1 MITIDRAKLKAAARF
16 AADSKDLRLSLHG
29 VLVEA
34 SPAGVRL
41 AATDG
46 HVLLVQRAAAD
57 ADTDTWTGIVPS
69 DVIKAALAWKG
80 GRNLPI
86 ILVPGEPECRLTRAT
101 GEALL
106 FVPVAGPFPDYRK
119 VIPTAPDGKP
129 SHYDPDFLVKFKRA
143 AEDLGSDGGLFGL
156 LPGGNGSGL
165 VYLGEDATGVIMPMA
180 LRGGQWPWPIAS
192 GRQHD
197 GPRRGRTKAAKRGGG
212 HDSRGRVPLSGPC
225 GRTVGLVKKGPKG
238 PFLLHCR

>member
-1 MITIDRAKLKAAARF
+1 MITIARNKLKAAARF
-16 AADSKDLRLSLHG
+16 AAHDAKDRREALHG

-57 ADTDTWTGIVPS
+57 AETDTWTGIVPS

-80 GRNLPI
+80 GRNLPV
-86 ILVPGEPECRLTRAT
+86 ILIPGEPECRLTRAT
-101 GEALL
+101 GEALI

-119 VIPTAPDGKP
+119 VIPAAPDGKP
-129 SHYDPDFLVKFKRA
+129 SHYDPDLLVRFKRA
-143 AEDLGSDGGLFGL
+143 AEDLGSEKGLFGL

-165 VYLGEDATGVIMPMA
+165 VYLGEDATGVIMPM
-180 LRGGQWPWPIAS
+180 RSGGLAVADCLW
-192 GRQHD
+192 
-197 GPRRGRTKAAKRGGG
+197 AAA
-212 HDSRGRVPLSGPC
+212 
-225 GRTVGLVKKGPKG
+225 
-238 PFLLHCR
+238 